1 MGRSREGSNR
11 RAVGA
16 RRNQLRRVT
25 GPPLVTASSLV
36 RSVHGC
42 RGAGLLLPPS
52 RARTRPL
59 LEAFYAPRRCCL
71 RRGHSSGSR
80 TRCSLS
86 STFEPQGTRRL
97 PAELLE
103 APSRVAGRIG
113 DEASRSAAA
122 FRCALALSLGSGS
135 SGRKP
140 VGGQVH
146 PWSLGVTTY
155 KIRRYRGEPGI
166 SFRSPFAALAA
177 KVNKQLTKRSRT
189 SRLPPLG
196 ARASRGMPIY
206 RSAGAG
212 QCDKARITRRD
223 TVAAFFAPCP
233 NGAIRGAIVAAH
245 RPPRWQE
252 GRLERMIDGAIQASA
267 TGAHAGMA

>member
-122 FRCALALSLGSGS
+122 FRCALALSLGSGP

-140 VGGQVH
+140 VGVQVP
-146 PWSLGVTTY
+146 PWSLLVSLSVQRRSNRQKAGSRRSRSKLNVQRSNIHLTFRRWSGVN
-155 KIRRYRGEPGI
+155 RAEPGAI
-166 SFRSPFAALAA
+166 LRGNPLPSTVPAFFLAG
-177 KVNKQLTKRSRT
+177 VLPGFRSRT
-189 SRLPPLG
+189 RSFARSPTSPWSGPTCWPPADL
-196 ARASRGMPIY
+196 RPSASRCTPG
-206 RSAGAG
+206 G
-212 QCDKARITRRD
+212 
-223 TVAAFFAPCP
+223 
-233 NGAIRGAIVAAH
+233 
-245 RPPRWQE
+245 RPW
-252 GRLERMIDGAIQASA
+252 
-267 TGAHAGMA
+267 